1 MINIYKVKNSS
12 TCFQCISYNTFF
24 DTDVQYNI
32 YNDKIVFK
40 KVDIDMNKRI
50 IKPRNEKGMY
60 RFTIC
65 GAKEDLTGKF
75 EIDDEDINE
84 DELIVWLC

>member
-1 MINIYKVKNSS
+1 
-12 TCFQCISYNTFF
+12 
-24 DTDVQYNI
+24 
-32 YNDKIVFK
+32 
-40 KVDIDMNKRI
+40 MNKRI

-75 EIDDEDINE
+75 EIDEEDINE
-84 DELIVWLC
+84 DELIVWIC